1 MVAQDGHADQ
11 VMDAVVPCT
20 VRTARPEDLL
30 AVLQVYAAE
39 REPEDGS
46 PRVVSDLEQRTWARM
61 MRSDDLT
68 VYLAEIDEQ
77 VVGTATLMTM
87 PNLTYGCA
95 PTAFVEAVVVAIGHR
110 RTGVATAIMRRLL
123 GDARSA
129 GCNKVQLL
137 SHKRHAVDGAHRLYT
152 SLGFEP
158 EAEGFRLYL
167 REVPAAVRA
176 AKAAQR

>member
-1 MVAQDGHADQ
+1 
-11 VMDAVVPCT
+11 MDAVVPCA

-39 REPEDGS
+39 QDRGDDS
-46 PRVVSDLEQRTWARM
+46 PRAVSDLEQRTWARM
-61 MRSDDLT
+61 MRSGDLT
-68 VYLAEIDEQ
+68 VYLAEVDDR

-95 PTAFVEAVVVAIGHR
+95 PTAFVEAVVVTVGHR

-123 GDARSA
+123 DDTRSA

-137 SHKRHAVDGAHRLYT
+137 SHKRHAAGGAHRLYT

-167 REVPAAVRA
+167 QQVPAAVRA
-176 AKAAQR
+176 AKVTQR